1 MGFSM
6 ENKTPITKKERNQIT
21 FQRHRKEVFWQITAP
36 IGIGGLFLLV
46 LSVLAIFMEPGEIS
60 RWADIS
66 LIWLIIPAMLV
77 TFITFVMLAASIYG
91 IIMLIQVLPYYSLRL
106 LNWFILVGGYVRDIG
121 NRAVDPVLRLKSFNA
136 SLKTLG
142 RQISRK

>member
-1 MGFSM
+1 MD
-6 ENKTPITKKERNQIT
+6 NRKPDYKNERNALT
-21 FQRHRKEVFWQITAP
+21 HRRHRHEVLWQITLP
-36 IGIGGLFLLV
+36 LGICSLV
-46 LSVLAIFMEPGEIS
+46 LLAFSVLTIFMEPAETS

-77 TFITFVMLAASIYG
+77 TLLMFVMLAASIYG
-91 IIMLIQVLPYYSLRL
+91 LIQLILILPYYSLRL
-106 LNWFILVGGYVRDIG
+106 LNGLILVGVYVHDLG
-121 NRAVDPVLRLKSFNA
+121 NRAVEPILRVKSMNA